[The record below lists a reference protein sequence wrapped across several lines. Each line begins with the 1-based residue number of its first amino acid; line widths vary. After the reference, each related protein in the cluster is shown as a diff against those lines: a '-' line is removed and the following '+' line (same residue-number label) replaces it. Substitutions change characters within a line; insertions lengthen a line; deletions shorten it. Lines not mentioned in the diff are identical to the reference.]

1 MADFVVTSSGVL
13 CAESCSSL
21 LARSTV
27 GGMFNS
33 AASEAVSLKKTGGY
47 NRPNETHVK
56 ARKSRYHNVTHKLL
70 PLVGIKPQFF
80 WKQKIC
86 KFSLSASEQP

>member
-21 LARSTV
+21 LVRSTV

-33 AASEAVSLKKTGGY
+33 AASEAVSLKKIGGY
-47 NRPNETHVK
+47 NCPNETHVK

-80 WKQKIC
+80 LETKNMQI
-86 KFSLSASEQP
+86 FSQC